1 MVQDHFVR
9 FTSPDELQTEALYY
23 SDGMGFEDKESF
35 YIDRTNFPNYLI
47 MYTISGRLWCC
58 QNEQKIAVNP
68 GESVLLDLHIPHQ
81 YYFEENIPSRIAWA
95 HINGTAAF
103 KILGSIQKDRTLPF
117 KISSPA
123 VYDGL
128 LSLFEVSDQPT
139 QDIFR
144 QSVLCY
150 SLLLEFLKA
159 AKIQENA
166 SSEHHRLKEF
176 KQTVWQYISHN
187 LNHDI
192 TLDELARYASLSK
205 YHFIR
210 KFQDAFHVPPMQFIT
225 TEKINY
231 AKYLL
236 RNTTEPISGIAESLG
251 YATPSYFSKVFKHAV
266 GISPTEYRNTE
277 S

>member
-9 FTSPDELQTEALYY
+9 FSSPDELQTEALYY
-23 SDGMGFEDKESF
+23 SDGMGFQDIESF

-58 QNEQKIAVNP
+58 QNEKKITVDP
-68 GESVLLDLHIPHQ
+68 GESVLLDLHIHHQ
-81 YYFEENIPSRIAWA
+81 YYFDKGVPSRIAWA

-103 KILGSIQKDRTLPF
+103 KILESIQKSRTLPF
-117 KISSPA
+117 KISSPE
-123 VYDGL
+123 VYNKL
-128 LSLFEVSDQPT
+128 LALFEASDQPT
-139 QDIFR
+139 QDVFH
-144 QSVLCY
+144 QSALCY

-159 AKIQENA
+159 AKNQEA
-166 SSEHHRLKEF
+166 DSTETRKLTEF
-176 KQTVWQYISHN
+176 RQTVWQYITHN

-192 TLDELARYASLSK
+192 TLDELAHHASLSK

-210 KFQDAFHVPPMQFIT
+210 KFQYTFHVSPMQYIT

-236 RNTTEPISGIAESLG
+236 RNTKEPISSIAESLG

-266 GISPTEYRNTE
+266 GISPTEYRNT
-277 S
+277 